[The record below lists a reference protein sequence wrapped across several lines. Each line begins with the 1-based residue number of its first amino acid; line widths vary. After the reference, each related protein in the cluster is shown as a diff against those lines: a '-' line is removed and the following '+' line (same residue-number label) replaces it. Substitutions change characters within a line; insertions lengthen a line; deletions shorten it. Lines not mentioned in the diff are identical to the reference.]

1 MERAFFYGAGTAI
14 VTPFDENGDIDFER
28 FEELIEF
35 QIENDAD
42 AIVVCGT
49 TGESSTLDVDEFL
62 SVVSF
67 CVEKVD
73 KRFPVIVGTGS
84 NDTKKSIKRSKE
96 AERLGADAIL
106 LITPYYN
113 KTSQNGLVRH
123 FGTICDS
130 VSLPAILY
138 NVPSRTGMTI
148 DIDTYS
154 ELERIPNI
162 VGIKEASGNI
172 GYVAK
177 IFQAC
182 GDRFDIYSGND
193 DMIVPYM
200 SLGAKGV
207 ISVAS
212 NIIPNVIHQMCDL
225 CLNGMFE
232 KARNL
237 QIAFLDVINALFIE
251 VNPIPVKAALKMIGY
266 DVGKPRLPLC
276 EISPEHKMI
285 LENALWNHGIVK

>member
-1 MERAFFYGAGTAI
+1 MDRSVFYGAGTAI
-14 VTPFDENGDIDFER
+14 VTPFDRNGNVNFER

-42 AIVVCGT
+42 AIIVCGT
-49 TGESSTLDVDEFL
+49 TGESSTLDIDEYL

-67 CVEKVD
+67 CIDKVND
-73 KRFPVIVGTGS
+73 RIPVIAGTGS
-84 NDTKKSIKRSKE
+84 NDTKKSVKLSKE
-96 AERLGADAIL
+96 AEELGADAIL

-113 KTSQNGLVRH
+113 KTSQDGLVKH
-123 FGTICDS
+123 FETICDS

-148 DIDTYS
+148 DIDTYKK
-154 ELERIPNI
+154 LDRIPNVI
-162 VGIKEASGNI
+162 GVKEASGNI

-212 NIIPNVIHQMCDL
+212 NIVPSVIHEMCNF
-225 CLNGMFE
+225 CLNDMFDS
-232 KARNL
+232 ARRL
-237 QIAFLDVINALFIE
+237 QIAFLDIINTLFIE
-251 VNPIPVKAALKMIGY
+251 VNPIPVKAALEMMGY

-276 EISPEHKMI
+276 EISPEHRMI
-285 LENALWNHGIVK
+285 LQKALWNHGIVF